1 MSTHIDTMIDII
13 SSDIPEFLDGTK
25 PEDREIFSHLSYMI
39 LMGKIISVDRFLGIV
54 AIDSFTDSFLERY
67 QSLIDSSDN
76 IEKINK
82 SYDYITEFYMN
93 LFNYLVNSEEYEM
106 CSNFRNFI
114 DRFNQ
119 KSEMDEL

>member
-1 MSTHIDTMIDII
+1 MIDII
-13 SSDIPEFLDGTK
+13 SSDIPEFLDGAK

-39 LMGKIISVDRFLGIV
+39 LMCKIISVDRVLGIV

-67 QSLIDSSDN
+67 QSLIDISDN